1 MDWNNLEGYLL
12 DSKCPGVGE
21 WEIKGGDISL
31 CRFDGDNGKYSFMIT
46 TGKGVDGPKVKGTYL
61 WVELKDWISFEKKIV
76 YGSHIH
82 HVVGIHAKVSEV
94 LVEAL
99 KYIPGVEADLI

>member
-1 MDWNNLEGYLL
+1 M
-12 DSKCPGVGE
+12 
-21 WEIKGGDISL
+21 
-31 CRFDGDNGKYSFMIT
+31 
-46 TGKGVDGPKVKGTYL
+46 

-82 HVVGIHAKVSEV
+82 HVVGIHAEVSKV

-99 KYIPGVEADLI
+99 KYIPGVEVDLI